1 MYNFFNHFIAI
12 LDNISGSFK
21 KIIICGDFNIDML
34 DKTKITYEL
43 EYLLLN
49 YNLKVEIKQATRL
62 ASSKCI
68 DKIFHNIRG
77 CKSEVLD
84 LALSDHTGQLLK
96 WPVERTCIFKYWFET
111 KRDYSLENRFKFHS
125 YIDSLL
131 FIDVFNSNYPNHVF
145 NSFHETFK
153 LIHDLCFP
161 RIRRKISTRVKPK

>member
-1 MYNFFNHFIAI
+1 MNTLECAAIELIEFKIFVICLYRPPNNTCNMYNFFNHFIAI
-12 LDNISGSFK
+12 LDNISGSSK

-77 CKSEVLD
+77 CK
-84 LALSDHTGQLLK
+84 
-96 WPVERTCIFKYWFET
+96 
-111 KRDYSLENRFKFHS
+111 
-125 YIDSLL
+125 
-131 FIDVFNSNYPNHVF
+131 
-145 NSFHETFK
+145 
-153 LIHDLCFP
+153 
-161 RIRRKISTRVKPK
+161 